1 VLERVAMR
9 RSVSFLLGALAI
21 AALAAAVNLPG
32 ISDQPYYTKGEP
44 REAMVVWEMAHDGGL
59 VLPLRNGTE
68 IPSKPPFFHW
78 LGLLSSRA
86 LGEVSE
92 LSVRLPSA
100 VLGIL
105 ATVAVYAF
113 GAWTGRLRSGAL
125 AATALVL
132 SFEWLRA
139 ARSARVDM
147 TLTFFLTAAFL
158 LFGVMDRTG
167 VTRFRL
173 VLFYACI
180 AAASLGK
187 GPVGIAL
194 PALVVLIYAAIRPPG
209 DPDSLVGARPAPGAG
224 GATVAPGWR
233 ARLSSV
239 VAAVRD
245 LAPVPGIAAVLLVVG
260 GWYAAALWI
269 GGDSFFV
276 KQVLKENVFRV
287 IDPERLDTGHVHGP
301 LYFVPGFL
309 LGALPWSLMAPAI
322 AWWIWRSRPVD
333 ATTRY
338 LVVWFL
344 TVIGVFSIA
353 ASKRTV
359 YILPAYPAAALLFGR
374 VLGPGPEGGGQ
385 RRLASTGFVLGAVS
399 IALIG
404 LAGLLLASGLPIA
417 SWVGPR
423 LEAHDAQGLAAAMR
437 SLQLE
442 RWTAIGAA
450 LVSIAAA
457 AGAAREAPGAH
468 WLRGT
473 ALLAISL
480 VALLGGV
487 VAPVERGIAWSRS
500 LDSFLRDVRA
510 RVGDAPLGFLCTYD
524 YGAVYYS
531 QRYFPGSDTPRC
543 TQRDARGGHCRDHV
557 RELLEE
563 KACADPARR
572 LAALRSPDAPRHLL
586 IWEDELGALAPEVD
600 VILRSEGSGP
610 KGRARMLLVETKAS
624 GAGA

>member
-224 GATVAPGWR
+224 SRYRASPRSCSSSAAGTRRRCGSGATV
-233 ARLSSV
+233 SS
-239 VAAVRD
+239 
-245 LAPVPGIAAVLLVVG
+245 
-260 GWYAAALWI
+260 
-269 GGDSFFV
+269 
-276 KQVLKENVFRV
+276 
-287 IDPERLDTGHVHGP
+287 
-301 LYFVPGFL
+301 
-309 LGALPWSLMAPAI
+309 
-322 AWWIWRSRPVD
+322 
-333 ATTRY
+333 
-338 LVVWFL
+338 
-344 TVIGVFSIA
+344 
-353 ASKRTV
+353 
-359 YILPAYPAAALLFGR
+359 
-374 VLGPGPEGGGQ
+374 
-385 RRLASTGFVLGAVS
+385 
-399 IALIG
+399 
-404 LAGLLLASGLPIA
+404 
-417 SWVGPR
+417 
-423 LEAHDAQGLAAAMR
+423 
-437 SLQLE
+437 
-442 RWTAIGAA
+442 
-450 LVSIAAA
+450 
-457 AGAAREAPGAH
+457 
-468 WLRGT
+468 
-473 ALLAISL
+473 
-480 VALLGGV
+480 
-487 VAPVERGIAWSRS
+487 
-500 LDSFLRDVRA
+500 
-510 RVGDAPLGFLCTYD
+510 
-524 YGAVYYS
+524 
-531 QRYFPGSDTPRC
+531 
-543 TQRDARGGHCRDHV
+543 
-557 RELLEE
+557 
-563 KACADPARR
+563 
-572 LAALRSPDAPRHLL
+572 
-586 IWEDELGALAPEVD
+586 
-600 VILRSEGSGP
+600 
-610 KGRARMLLVETKAS
+610 
-624 GAGA
+624 

>member
-1 VLERVAMR
+1 MP

-32 ISDQPYYTKGEP
+32 ISDQPFYTKGEP
-44 REAMVVWEMAHDGGL
+44 REAMVVWEMAHDGGV

-78 LGLLSSRA
+78 LGLVSSKL
-86 LGEVSE
+86 LGGVSE

-100 VLGIL
+100 VLATAG
-105 ATVAVYAF
+105 TVAVYAF

-125 AATALVL
+125 AATSLLL

-158 LFGVMDRTG
+158 LFGVMDRSG
-167 VTRFRL
+167 VTRARL
-173 VLFYACI
+173 VLFYACVV
-180 AAASLGK
+180 AASLGK

-194 PALVVLIYAAIRPPG
+194 PAAVILAYAALRPPG
-209 DPDSLVGARPAPGAG
+209 DPDSMVGRVSDEPGAPPG
-224 GATVAPGWR
+224 GWR
-233 ARLSSV
+233 ARWRGV
-239 VAAVRD
+239 VATVRD
-245 LAPVPGIAAVLLVVG
+245 LEPVPGIAAVLAVVG

-287 IDPERLDTGHVHGP
+287 IDPERLDTGHAHGP

-309 LGALPWSLMAPAI
+309 LGALPWSLLAPAI
-322 AWWIWRSRPVD
+322 AWWIWRARPVD

-338 LVVWFL
+338 LVTWFFV
-344 TVIGVFSIA
+344 VIGLFSA
-353 ASKRTV
+353 ASSKRTV

-374 VLGPGPEGGGQ
+374 VLGPGPEGVPQ
-385 RRLASTGFVLGAVS
+385 RRLAAAGFILGAAA
-399 IALIG
+399 IALVGI
-404 LAGLLLASGLPIA
+404 AGLVLASGVPVA
-417 SWVGPR
+417 SWIAPR
-423 LEAHDAQGLAAAMR
+423 LEAHDAQGLEAAVR
-437 SLQLE
+437 SLLQQRGL
-442 RWTAIGAA
+442 AFAAA

-457 AGAAREAPGAH
+457 VAAAREAPGAH

-473 ALLAISL
+473 MLLALSM
-480 VALLGGV
+480 VVLLAGV

-510 RVGDAPLGFLCTYD
+510 RVGTEKLGFLCTYD

-531 QRYFPGSDTPRC
+531 QARFPADGAPRC
-543 TQRDARGGHCRDHV
+543 AARDAAGGHCRDHV
-557 RELLEE
+557 VEMLDEA
-563 KACADPARR
+563 ACKEAGADRR
-572 LAALRSPDAPRHLL
+572 LAALRAEGAPRHVL
-586 IWEDELGALAPEVD
+586 IWEEDLGAVAPEVE
-600 VILRSEGSGP
+600 VVLRSEGSGP
-610 KGRARMLLVETKAS
+610 KGRSRMLLVEPKPHR
-624 GAGA
+624 GA